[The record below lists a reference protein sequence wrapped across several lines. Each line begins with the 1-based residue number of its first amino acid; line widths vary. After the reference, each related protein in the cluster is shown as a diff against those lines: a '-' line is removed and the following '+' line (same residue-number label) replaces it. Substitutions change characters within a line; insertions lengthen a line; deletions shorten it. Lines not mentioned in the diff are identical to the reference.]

1 MDDDHHHRR
10 VCVCVCV
17 MYGLWMWVV
26 PIAKTDIWLAVLENG
41 VFSVW
46 TSRWS
51 FDHVLLPALNSF
63 VFFDLRRFHFQTQ
76 CFVIQNDDGDGD
88 GDGDQNNN
96 NDDDEA
102 FLPVANVVP
111 TVNRG

>member
-1 MDDDHHHRR
+1 MIIIIV

-17 MYGLWMWVV
+17 WCMDYGCEWFQLQ
-26 PIAKTDIWLAVLENG
+26 KQIWLAVLENG